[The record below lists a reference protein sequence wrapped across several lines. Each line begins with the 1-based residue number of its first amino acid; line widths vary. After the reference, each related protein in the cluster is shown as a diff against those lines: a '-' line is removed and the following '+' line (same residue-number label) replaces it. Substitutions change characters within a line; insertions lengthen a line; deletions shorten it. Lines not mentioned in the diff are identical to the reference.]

1 MNKQKKSKLDIL
13 LERGAKEYAD
23 RVTELSQQMLQEK
36 AGVEMS
42 KEMIKNMHELITNAF
57 IEGELYMFR
66 QLAQEQTKVKKPR

>member
-23 RVTELSQQMLQEK
+23 RITELSQQMLQEK

-42 KEMIKNMHELITNAF
+42 KEMVKNMHELIANAF

-66 QLAQEQTKVKKPR
+66 QLMQEQTKVKKPR

>member
-23 RVTELSQQMLQEK
+23 RITELSQQVLQEK
-36 AGVEMS
+36 EGVEMS
-42 KEMIKNMHELITNAF
+42 KEIIKNMHELITNAF

-66 QLAQEQTKVKKPR
+66 QLAQEQTKAKKPR

>member
-23 RVTELSQQMLQEK
+23 RITELSQQMLQEK
-36 AGVEMS
+36 AGAEMS

-66 QLAQEQTKVKKPR
+66 QLVQEQTKAKKPR

>member
-23 RVTELSQQMLQEK
+23 RITELSQQMLQEK
-36 AGVEMS
+36 AGAEMS
-42 KEMIKNMHELITNAF
+42 KETIKNMHELITNAF

-66 QLAQEQTKVKKPR
+66 QLVQEQTKAKKPR

>member
-66 QLAQEQTKVKKPR
+66 QLVQEQTKVKKPR

>member
-23 RVTELSQQMLQEK
+23 RITELSQQVLQEK
-36 AGVEMS
+36 EGVEMS
-42 KEMIKNMHELITNAF
+42 KEIIKNMHELITNAF

-66 QLAQEQTKVKKPR
+66 QLVQEQTKVKKPR